1 MSTTNTAPTTT
12 QVVPAAP
19 TVAAPTA
26 PVPPGVSQAAIF
38 AREHAK
44 GAAQKMLAALD
55 EIGRN
60 AAKITWIAL
69 GVSMPHQISFL
80 LGLILPTL
88 HVDGSLGWTYAAKDV
103 IHLLGMFL
111 LVAGVPVAADLL
123 IVSCIKVIGQA
134 AASRSSKIGA
144 MYIMAMPV
152 LASVTVNVLAPAP
165 HPILRVLAGFIVAV
179 IPASEILRFLVR
191 PDFAKIEQMEIAV
204 EEKLTRRI
212 EDVAPAPQPAASTV
226 DHKQLNKQRML
237 AAGRAR
243 ELARQNPMMTVA
255 ALARAAGCG
264 HGAAKKALASAKAQA
279 GDLEVVEV

>member
-1 MSTTNTAPTTT
+1 MTTTNTAPTTT
-12 QVVPAAP
+12 QVDPAAP
-19 TVAAPTA
+19 TVAAPTT

-226 DHKQLNKQRML
+226 DHKQLNRQRML

-264 HGAAKKALASAKAQA
+264 HGAAKKALAQAKAQA
-279 GDLEVVEV
+279 ADLEVVEV